1 VSIHAALTPETRG
14 MVGATEFALMKRGT
28 ILVNCARGEIVQE
41 AALADALRS
50 ERLAGAAVDV
60 FATEPPAGRPLLCAP
75 NAAIAPLARSRLCPN
90 GSWGRARSA
99 ASRTYGRQLRHV
111 TRSLRTLAQPQE
123 VSEDVGSELG
133 VLDLRME
140 LEAKQGPIAVPH
152 RLDVAVLGAREAH
165 EVTRELCHLVV
176 VGLPHLEAIRESF
189 EKDVGLVDVDDRL
202 AELGHLGGCR
212 VAARGFRHELVSR
225 ADSEDGGLERIQVL
239 PVPAHL
245 SGVHPDPGGSTG

>member
-1 VSIHAALTPETRG
+1 MS
-14 MVGATEFALMKRGT
+14 
-28 ILVNCARGEIVQE
+28 ARYSGYW
-41 AALADALRS
+41 
-50 ERLAGAAVDV
+50 
-60 FATEPPAGRPLLCAP
+60 PPRCRIARPRAF
-75 NAAIAPLARSRLCPN
+75 SN
-90 GSWGRARSA
+90 GSSWRARSA
-99 ASRTYGRQLRHV
+99 AFRTSQQELRPV
-111 TRSLRTLAQPQE
+111 TRSLRTLAHPQKFT
-123 VSEDVGSELG
+123 EDVGPELR

-152 RLDVAVLGAREAH
+152 RLDIAVLGARKAH

-212 VAARGFRHELVSR
+212 VTAEVFRHELVSR